1 MCTGVTN
8 TNFELKNSEFKV
20 LEEDKADLSANVLL
34 SSDFS
39 VLRVH
44 PWPLYTFAQ
53 VVHCTRVLTQSKWAR
68 KFRPGSIL

>member
-8 TNFELKNSEFKV
+8 MNFELKNSEFKV
-20 LEEDKADLSANVLL
+20 LEEDEADLSANVLP

-44 PWPLYTFAQ
+44 P
-53 VVHCTRVLTQSKWAR
+53 
-68 KFRPGSIL
+68 